1 MPRTADTPMLT
12 RREAVE
18 IAHVPLGA
26 LDKAIE
32 QNIVTVHRRRDHS
45 WLRSEDVGVV
55 ALLQKTALPLP
66 ITVKRKI
73 RRWVRETEPYR
84 AGHDSELH
92 ISDALVVRWSSEAPS
107 REILT
112 RARSTDP
119 IMAHTATGETP
130 SDLSARRCRQAVM
143 QPLAHSLA
151 CAARR
156 PTHLHRDRRAPQH
169 DLRAHAAQ
177 GSRQDPEHRR
187 PQTRRHLDIER
198 VVQRCR
204 PGSRRQ
210 TVVRQRCCRE
220 FEFLCLP

>member
-84 AGHDSELH
+84 AGHGSELH
-92 ISDALVVRWSSEAPS
+92 ISDALVVRWSPEVSETVYAAESYARLRDQWIETNPTIKGGEPVIGGTRIGVRAIAQRIES
-107 REILT
+107 GDTIATLT
-112 RARSTDP
+112 EDYPHIPAE
-119 IMAHTATGETP
+119 AFQTAYTYAKTHP
-130 SDLSARRCRQAVM
+130 RRG
-143 QPLAHSLA
+143 
-151 CAARR
+151 R
-156 PTHLHRDRRAPQH
+156 PTRPWRDADEALDRRGPVPVA
-169 DLRAHAAQ
+169 
-177 GSRQDPEHRR
+177 G
-187 PQTRRHLDIER
+187 
-198 VVQRCR
+198 
-204 PGSRRQ
+204 
-210 TVVRQRCCRE
+210 
-220 FEFLCLP
+220 